1 MVAPWDDYD
10 EGEDWYELPDEE
22 DARKVIPEQ
31 PQPNLLELWFLG
43 SLFFDLGEWDLFPD
57 ND

>member
-1 MVAPWDDYD
+1 MFAPWDDYD
-10 EGEDWYELPDEE
+10 EDEEWYDLPDEE
-22 DARKVIPEQ
+22 DGWESTIDQ

-57 ND
+57 FD

>member
-1 MVAPWDDYD
+1 MFAPWDDYD
-10 EGEDWYELPDEE
+10 EDEE
-22 DARKVIPEQ
+22 DSWELTIDQ

-57 ND
+57 SD